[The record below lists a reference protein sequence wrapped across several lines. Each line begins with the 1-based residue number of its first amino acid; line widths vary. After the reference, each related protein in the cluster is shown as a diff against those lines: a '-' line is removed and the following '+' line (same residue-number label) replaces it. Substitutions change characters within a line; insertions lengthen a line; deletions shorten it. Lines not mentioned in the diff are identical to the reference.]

1 MKLLPTGTAEVKYSK
16 NYPHH
21 LNTCKYCVGDKAHIT
36 SISVMEKM

>member
-21 LNTCKYCVGDKAHIT
+21 LNTYCVGDKAHIT